1 MVRALE
7 RAQRLGFIGPGPVED
22 HLQHAEGFLV
32 VDAPTRALD
41 LGSGGGLPGLALVAA
56 WPASQW
62 TLLDA
67 NQRRTAFLEW
77 AVGELDLQMR
87 VSVRGDRAEQA
98 AHDPS
103 LRHGFDLV
111 VSRGFGP
118 PAVTAECAAGFLQVG
133 GLLLVSEPPAPSPD
147 RWSPE
152 GLERLGLIDDGIHG
166 SVRLLRQERLAG
178 DSVPRRVG
186 MPAKRPLW

>member
-1 MVRALE
+1 LE

-22 HLQHAEGFLV
+22 HLRHAEGFLV
-32 VDAPTRALD
+32 VEAPTRALD
-41 LGSGGGLPGLALVAA
+41 LGSGGGLPGLALAA
-56 WPASQW
+56 SWPASHW

-67 NQRRTAFLEW
+67 NQRRIAFLEQ
-77 AVGELDLQMR
+77 AVDELDLRSR
-87 VSVRGDRAEQA
+87 VSVRAERAEQA
-98 AHDPS
+98 AHDPG

-133 GLLLVSEPPAPSPD
+133 GVLLVSEPPAPSPD
-147 RWSPE
+147 RWPRDGLE
-152 GLERLGLIDDGIHG
+152 GLGMADEGVRG
-166 SVRLLRQERLAG
+166 SVRLLRQQRLAG

-186 MPAKRPLW
+186 VPAKRLLW